1 MKAIVNEPSTEY
13 RVENWKDT
21 RFDSSFSNTPLD
33 IEDGLRLY
41 KLTALRINIGSIKNY
56 QQNKVKLSSL
66 IGKLSK
72 KGAEEMRQQIKELR
86 KEWERDI

>member
-13 RVENWKDT
+13 RAKNWKDT
-21 RFDSSFSNTPLD
+21 RFDTSYANAPLD
-33 IEDGLRLY
+33 FEDGQRLY
-41 KLTALRINIGSIKNY
+41 SLSSLATSLGAVKNY

>member
-1 MKAIVNEPSTEY
+1 MKAIVNEPSAEY
-13 RVENWKDT
+13 RAENWKDT
-21 RFDSSFSNTPLD
+21 RFDTSYSNPPLD
-33 IEDGLRLY
+33 FEDGLRLY
-41 KLTALRINIGSIKNY
+41 SLPALITNLGAVKSY

-72 KGAEEMRQQIKELR
+72 TGAEEMLQQIKELR